1 MEHYRLQSSNIAQT
15 KMANNAA
22 RSSGMGLEMYA
33 VWYMVPLSQLISL
46 NDNLFDDSGPPWFDW
61 NMI

>member
-1 MEHYRLQSSNIAQT
+1 MWKYYRLQSSNIAQT
-15 KMANNAA
+15 KMANDAA

-46 NDNLFDDSGPPWFDW
+46 NDNLYSDSVLP
-61 NMI
+61 